1 MKNGRRTDKNDGE
14 VRKKSENN
22 VGMKTVLSRDEDKER
37 MRVGEENG
45 KGTNNR

>member
-1 MKNGRRTDKNDGE
+1 MKNYRRKDKNDGE

-22 VGMKTVLSRDEDKER
+22 VGMKTVLSRDEEKER
-37 MRVGEENG
+37 MRDENR